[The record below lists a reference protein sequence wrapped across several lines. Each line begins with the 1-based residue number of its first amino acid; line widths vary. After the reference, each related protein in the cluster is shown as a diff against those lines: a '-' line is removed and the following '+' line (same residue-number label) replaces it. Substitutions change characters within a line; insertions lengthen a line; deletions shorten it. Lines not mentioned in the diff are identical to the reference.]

1 MKTKPAPRRAKA
13 TGASPAARRAK
24 SKFLTPAQI
33 KLLRRDFAIV
43 ELQADIAALAFYHHL
58 FTLDPSLR
66 SLFHTSIELQGRK
79 LMEALQYT
87 LAALEKPAELVPVL
101 MAMGRRHVTYGVQNK
116 HYRTVTQAMLL
127 TIRDALRNQYT
138 TAAARAWR
146 LALEF
151 VCEAMQRGAD
161 TVQELLRK
169 PPTAALHT
177 ANVRSY

>member
-1 MKTKPAPRRAKA
+1 MKRKPAPRRKA
-13 TGASPAARRAK
+13 PVASPARRRVQSK
-24 SKFLTPAQI
+24 SLTPAQI

-43 ELQADIAALAFYHHL
+43 ELQADIAALAFYQHL

-101 MAMGRRHVTYGVQNK
+101 MAMGRRHVAYGVQNQ
-116 HYRTVTQAMLL
+116 HYRTVAQAMLMTL
-127 TIRDALRNQYT
+127 RDALRNNYT
-138 TAAARAWR
+138 AAAARAWR

-161 TVQELLRK
+161 TVEELLRNT
-169 PPTAALHT
+169 PTPALRA